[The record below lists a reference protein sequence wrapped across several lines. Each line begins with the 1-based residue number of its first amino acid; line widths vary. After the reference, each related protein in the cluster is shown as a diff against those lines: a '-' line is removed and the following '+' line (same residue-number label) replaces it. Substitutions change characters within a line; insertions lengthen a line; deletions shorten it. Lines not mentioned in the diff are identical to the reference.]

1 MKSFD
6 ETYADSDFKHQ
17 MADAKA
23 GWMAG
28 IPRESE
34 PDLHVEG
41 LSGSLLARLIGI
53 FSRGS
58 H

>member
-6 ETYADSDFKHQ
+6 ETYADHDFKRQ

-23 GWMAG
+23 GWMAN
-28 IPRESE
+28 IPREAE
-34 PDLHVEG
+34 PDLVVEG
-41 LSGSLLARLIGI
+41 LSGSLLGHLVGL

-58 H
+58 R